1 MSYQLFSVVFH
12 DFLFCN
18 ISSDSFAVYDF
29 DKIIMFVLLS
39 DKIYEIYTMQ
49 MENIKIMQHLTFR
62 GKSVIY
68 R

>member
-1 MSYQLFSVVFH
+1 MPYQLFSVVFH

-18 ISSDSFAVYDF
+18 ISSDSFVVYDF

-49 MENIKIMQHLTFR
+49 MENIK
-62 GKSVIY
+62 
-68 R
+68 

>member
-1 MSYQLFSVVFH
+1 MPYQLFSVVFH

-18 ISSDSFAVYDF
+18 ISFDSFVVYDC
-29 DKIIMFVLLS
+29 DEIIIFVLLN
-39 DKIYEIYTMQ
+39 DKIYEIHNANGKY
-49 MENIKIMQHLTFR
+49 KIMQYLTWK